1 MRCNWNSR
9 FVSRREFI
17 ACGAVMSGASGTK
30 ALASL
35 AKDEESPVRLEG
47 TASRPNGFRKLRGTI
62 AAIITPHSGAG
73 PDHARLLSL
82 AHHLL
87 DSGCDG
93 LNLLGTT
100 GEATSLSVDE
110 RLGLMAAVAGSN
122 LPKERLMVGTGA
134 AALSDAVKLSK
145 GATQLGFSGL
155 LLLPPF
161 YYKNVTESGIIA
173 YVSQIVEATAAS
185 SASIYLYN
193 YPALSGVTY
202 TLPMIAELLRRHG
215 TRIAGVKDSSGDFA
229 YARAATKLSKT
240 FDVFPSTEAS
250 LLEARSGVFAGCI
263 SATANVTS
271 VECGKAFRH
280 GDAAALRRAVA
291 IRRAFEGVP
300 LVPAVKYIVSKVH
313 QDPNLCR
320 VIPPL
325 AELDK
330 KTVESLETRL
340 RTVEENS

>member
-62 AAIITPHSGAG
+62 AAIITPLSGAG

-145 GATQLGFSGL
+145 GATELGFSGL

-215 TRIAGVKDSSGDFA
+215 TRIAGLKDSSGDFA

-240 FDVFPSTEAS
+240 FDVFPFGS
-250 LLEARSGVFAGCI
+250 
-263 SATANVTS
+263 S
-271 VECGKAFRH
+271 VWG
-280 GDAAALRRAVA
+280 
-291 IRRAFEGVP
+291 
-300 LVPAVKYIVSKVH
+300 
-313 QDPNLCR
+313 LCR
-320 VIPPL
+320 VHFGDSQCHLRRVRQSVSTWGRSCAPSCSRNSSGLRGSSTSPCSKIH
-325 AELDK
+325 
-330 KTVESLETRL
+330 SLEGSPR
-340 RTVEENS
+340 S